1 MKKTTNKDISVTHV
15 SEKTIVTI
23 NGKEVSMDNI
33 SGNNEL
39 MSLLKNNNLD
49 ENLISDLMNASTNNA
64 QVTNTN
70 STNNKFTKIEC
81 TSCHRTV
88 SFGKGNCMYCGNTLE
103 LQTVEQ
109 NNKTTN
115 KVDEKYLNTEKIS
128 TEKEV
133 SNADLNYID
142 RLKDI

>member
-1 MKKTTNKDISVTHV
+1 MKKTSNKDILITHV

-33 SGNNEL
+33 SGDNEL

-49 ENLISDLMNASTNNA
+49 ASLISELMSASNNT
-64 QVTNTN
+64 QVTNAN
-70 STNNKFTKIEC
+70 LTNNKFKKIEC

-88 SFGKGNCMYCGNTLE
+88 SFGKGNCMYCGNSLE
-103 LQTVEQ
+103 LQAKEQ
-109 NNKTTN
+109 SNKITN

-128 TEKEV
+128 TENEV